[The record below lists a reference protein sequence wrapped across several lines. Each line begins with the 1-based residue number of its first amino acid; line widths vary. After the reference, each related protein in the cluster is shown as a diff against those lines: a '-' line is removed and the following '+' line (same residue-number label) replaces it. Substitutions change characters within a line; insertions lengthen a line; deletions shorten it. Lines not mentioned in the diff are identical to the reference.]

1 MQYTKI
7 ALCALFIICDIN
19 MRDTSTLKLN
29 YVGTM
34 FSIGIIYFII
44 KLQYDG
50 EIQILDYIE
59 FLLPILFILINLSLF
74 RVTVNSNGISKS
86 LFFPNVKYNVKSWSD
101 IKHFINVTEVT
112 KDKNGKEERQETIW
126 FVDFNDKVC
135 LRIQKN
141 NLLSSKNMKK
151 IISIIKQREVEYPD
165 KLVFRSPFWYRIGLW
180 KVDYSKKENTKL

>member
-1 MQYTKI
+1 
-7 ALCALFIICDIN
+7 
-19 MRDTSTLKLN
+19 MRHTSTLKLN
-29 YVGTM
+29 FVGTM
-34 FSIGIIYFII
+34 FSIGIISFII
-44 KLQYDG
+44 RLQYDG

-59 FLLPILFILINLSLF
+59 FLLPILFILINLILF

-112 KDKNGKEERQETIW
+112 KDQYGKEERQETIW

-141 NLLSSKNMKK
+141 NVLSSKNIKK
-151 IISIIKQREVEYPD
+151 IISVIKQREVEYPD
-165 KLVFRSPFWYRIGLW
+165 KLVFRSPFMYLSLIHI
-180 KVDYSKKENTKL
+180 

>member
-1 MQYTKI
+1 M
-7 ALCALFIICDIN
+7 L
-19 MRDTSTLKLN
+19 DTSTLKLSMW
-29 YVGTM
+29 VATISGV
-34 FSIGIIYFII
+34 FICFV
-44 KLQYDG
+44 
-50 EIQILDYIE
+50 IQMHFEGDIVIFDYIE
-59 FLLPILFILINLSLF
+59 FSLPVLFILINLTLF

>member
-1 MQYTKI
+1 
-7 ALCALFIICDIN
+7 

-29 YVGTM
+29 FVGTM

-44 KLQYDG
+44 RLQYDG

-112 KDKNGKEERQETIW
+112 KDRYGKEERQETIW

-151 IISIIKQREVEYPD
+151 IISVIKQREVEYPD

>member
-1 MQYTKI
+1 
-7 ALCALFIICDIN
+7 

-29 YVGTM
+29 FVGTM

-44 KLQYDG
+44 RLQYDG

-112 KDKNGKEERQETIW
+112 NDKNGKEERQETIW

-180 KVDYSKKENTKL
+180 KVDYSKKENPEV

>member
-1 MQYTKI
+1 
-7 ALCALFIICDIN
+7 

-29 YVGTM
+29 FVGTM

-44 KLQYDG
+44 RLQYDG

-101 IKHFINVTEVT
+101 IKHFINVTEIT
-112 KDKNGKEERQETIW
+112 KSDKGKEIRQETIW

-135 LRIQKN
+135 LRIEKN
-141 NLLSSKNMKK
+141 NLLSRKNIKK

-165 KLVFRSPFWYRIGLW
+165 KLVFRSPLWYRLGLW
-180 KVDYSKKENTKL
+180 KVDYSKKENPEL

>member
-1 MQYTKI
+1 
-7 ALCALFIICDIN
+7 

-29 YVGTM
+29 FVGTM

-44 KLQYDG
+44 RLQYDG

>member
-1 MQYTKI
+1 
-7 ALCALFIICDIN
+7 

-141 NLLSSKNMKK
+141 NVLSSKNMKK

>member
-1 MQYTKI
+1 
-7 ALCALFIICDIN
+7 

-29 YVGTM
+29 FAGTM

-44 KLQYDG
+44 RLQYDG

-101 IKHFINVTEVT
+101 IKHFINVTDVT
-112 KDKNGKEERQETIW
+112 KDRYGKEERQETIW

-141 NLLSSKNMKK
+141 NVLSSKNIKK
-151 IISIIKQREVEYPD
+151 IISIIKQREGEYPD
-165 KLVFRSPFWYRIGLW
+165 KLVFRSPYMYRIGLW

>member
-1 MQYTKI
+1 
-7 ALCALFIICDIN
+7 

-44 KLQYDG
+44 RLQYDG
-50 EIQILDYIE
+50 EIQILDYME
-59 FLLPILFILINLSLF
+59 FSLPILFLLINLILF
-74 RVTVNSNGISKS
+74 RVIVNSHGISKS

-112 KDKNGKEERQETIW
+112 KDRYGKEERQETIW

-141 NLLSSKNMKK
+141 NVLSSKNIKK

>member
-1 MQYTKI
+1 
-7 ALCALFIICDIN
+7 

-29 YVGTM
+29 FVGTM

-50 EIQILDYIE
+50 EIQILDNIE

-74 RVTVNSNGISKS
+74 RLTVNSNGISKS

-101 IKHFINVTEVT
+101 IKHFINVTEIN
-112 KDKNGKEERQETIW
+112 KDKNGKEIRQETIW

-135 LRIQKN
+135 LRIEKN

-151 IISIIKQREVEYPD
+151 IISIIKQREVEYLD
-165 KLVFRSPFWYRIGLW
+165 KLVYRSPFWYRIGLW
-180 KVDYSKKENTKL
+180 KVDYSKKEKTEL

>member
-1 MQYTKI
+1 
-7 ALCALFIICDIN
+7 

-44 KLQYDG
+44 RLQYDG
-50 EIQILDYIE
+50 EIQILDYME
-59 FLLPILFILINLSLF
+59 FSLPILFLLINLILF
-74 RVTVNSNGISKS
+74 RVIVNSHGISKS

-112 KDKNGKEERQETIW
+112 KDRYGKEERQETIW

-141 NLLSSKNMKK
+141 NVLSSKNIKK

-180 KVDYSKKENTKL
+180 KVDYSKKGNTKL

>member
-1 MQYTKI
+1 
-7 ALCALFIICDIN
+7 

-44 KLQYDG
+44 RLQYDG
-50 EIQILDYIE
+50 EIQIFDYIE
-59 FLLPILFILINLSLF
+59 FSLPVLFILINLTLF

>member
-1 MQYTKI
+1 
-7 ALCALFIICDIN
+7 

-29 YVGTM
+29 FVGTM

-44 KLQYDG
+44 RLQYDG

-112 KDKNGKEERQETIW
+112 KDRYGQEERQETIW

-141 NLLSSKNMKK
+141 NVLSSKNIKK

-165 KLVFRSPFWYRIGLW
+165 KLVFRSPYMLSLIHI
-180 KVDYSKKENTKL
+180 

>member
-1 MQYTKI
+1 
-7 ALCALFIICDIN
+7 

-29 YVGTM
+29 FVGTM

-44 KLQYDG
+44 RLQYDG

-86 LFFPNVKYNVKSWSD
+86 LFFPNIKYNVKSWSD

-112 KDKNGKEERQETIW
+112 KDRYGKEERQETIW

-141 NLLSSKNMKK
+141 NVLSSKNIKK

>member
-1 MQYTKI
+1 
-7 ALCALFIICDIN
+7 

-29 YVGTM
+29 FVGTM

-44 KLQYDG
+44 RLQYDG

-112 KDKNGKEERQETIW
+112 KDRYGKEERQETIW

-141 NLLSSKNMKK
+141 NVLSSKNIKK

-165 KLVFRSPFWYRIGLW
+165 KLVFKSPLWYRLGLW
-180 KVDYSKKENTKL
+180 KVDYSKKENPQL

>member
-1 MQYTKI
+1 
-7 ALCALFIICDIN
+7 

-29 YVGTM
+29 FVGTM

-44 KLQYDG
+44 RLQYDG

-112 KDKNGKEERQETIW
+112 KDGYGKEERQETIW

-135 LRIQKN
+135 LRIEKN
-141 NLLSSKNMKK
+141 NLISRKNIKK

-165 KLVFRSPFWYRIGLW
+165 KLVFRSPFMYTIGLW

>member
-1 MQYTKI
+1 
-7 ALCALFIICDIN
+7 

-29 YVGTM
+29 FVGTM

-50 EIQILDYIE
+50 EIQILDCIE

-112 KDKNGKEERQETIW
+112 KDRYGKDERQETIW

-141 NLLSSKNMKK
+141 NVLSSKNIKK

-165 KLVFRSPFWYRIGLW
+165 KLVFRSPLWYRLGLW
-180 KVDYSKKENTKL
+180 KVDYSKKENPEL

>member
-1 MQYTKI
+1 
-7 ALCALFIICDIN
+7 

-29 YVGTM
+29 FVGTM

-44 KLQYDG
+44 RLQYDG

-112 KDKNGKEERQETIW
+112 KDRYGKEERQETIW

-141 NLLSSKNMKK
+141 NVLSSKNIKK

>member
-1 MQYTKI
+1 
-7 ALCALFIICDIN
+7 

-29 YVGTM
+29 FVGTM

-44 KLQYDG
+44 RLQYDG

-112 KDKNGKEERQETIW
+112 KDRYGQEERQETIW

-135 LRIQKN
+135 LRIEKN
-141 NLLSSKNMKK
+141 NLLSRKNIKK

-165 KLVFRSPFWYRIGLW
+165 KLVFKSPLWYRLGLW
-180 KVDYSKKENTKL
+180 KVDYSKKENPQL

>member
-1 MQYTKI
+1 
-7 ALCALFIICDIN
+7 

-29 YVGTM
+29 YLGTM
-34 FSIGIIYFII
+34 FSAGFIFFII
-44 KLQYDG
+44 RLQYDG

-59 FLLPILFILINLSLF
+59 FSLPILFILINLILF
-74 RVTVNSNGISKS
+74 RLIVNSNGISKS

-112 KDKNGKEERQETIW
+112 KDRYGKEERQETIW

-141 NLLSSKNMKK
+141 NVLSSKNIKK

-165 KLVFRSPFWYRIGLW
+165 KLVFRSSYMYRIGLW
-180 KVDYSKKENTKL
+180 KVDYSKKENPEL

>member
-1 MQYTKI
+1 
-7 ALCALFIICDIN
+7 

-29 YVGTM
+29 FVGTM

-44 KLQYDG
+44 RLQYDG

-112 KDKNGKEERQETIW
+112 KDRYGKEERQETIW

-141 NLLSSKNMKK
+141 NVLSSKNIKK

-165 KLVFRSPFWYRIGLW
+165 KLVVRSPYMYRIGLW
-180 KVDYSKKENTKL
+180 KVDYSKKENPEL

>member
-1 MQYTKI
+1 
-7 ALCALFIICDIN
+7 

-29 YVGTM
+29 FVGTM

-44 KLQYDG
+44 RLQYDG

-112 KDKNGKEERQETIW
+112 KDRYGKEERQETIW

-141 NLLSSKNMKK
+141 NVLSSKNIKK

-165 KLVFRSPFWYRIGLW
+165 KLVLRSPFMYRIGLW
-180 KVDYSKKENTKL
+180 KVDYSKKENPEL

>member
-1 MQYTKI
+1 
-7 ALCALFIICDIN
+7 

-29 YVGTM
+29 YLGSM

-44 KLQYDG
+44 RLQYDG

-59 FLLPILFILINLSLF
+59 FSLPILFILINLILF
-74 RVTVNSNGISKS
+74 RVIVNSHGISKS

>member
-1 MQYTKI
+1 
-7 ALCALFIICDIN
+7 

-44 KLQYDG
+44 RLQYDG
-50 EIQILDYIE
+50 EIQIFDYIE
-59 FLLPILFILINLSLF
+59 FSLPVLFILINLTLF
-74 RVTVNSNGISKS
+74 RLTVNSNGISKS

-180 KVDYSKKENTKL
+180 KVDYSKKENTEL

>member
-1 MQYTKI
+1 
-7 ALCALFIICDIN
+7 

-29 YVGTM
+29 FVGTM

-44 KLQYDG
+44 RLQYDG
-50 EIQILDYIE
+50 EIQILDSIE

-112 KDKNGKEERQETIW
+112 KDRYGKEERQETIW

-141 NLLSSKNMKK
+141 NVLSSKNIKK

-165 KLVFRSPFWYRIGLW
+165 KLVFRSPYMYRIGLW
-180 KVDYSKKENTKL
+180 KVDYSKKENPEL

>member
-1 MQYTKI
+1 
-7 ALCALFIICDIN
+7 

-44 KLQYDG
+44 RLQYDG
-50 EIQILDYIE
+50 EIQIFDYIE
-59 FLLPILFILINLSLF
+59 FSLPVLFILINLILF

-165 KLVFRSPFWYRIGLW
+165 KLVFRTPFWYRIGLW

>member
-1 MQYTKI
+1 
-7 ALCALFIICDIN
+7 

-29 YVGTM
+29 FVGTM

-44 KLQYDG
+44 RLQYDG

-112 KDKNGKEERQETIW
+112 KDRYGKEERQETIW

-141 NLLSSKNMKK
+141 NVLSSKNIKK

-165 KLVFRSPFWYRIGLW
+165 KLVFRSPLWYRLGLW
-180 KVDYSKKENTKL
+180 KVDYSKKENPEL

>member
-1 MQYTKI
+1 
-7 ALCALFIICDIN
+7 

-29 YVGTM
+29 FVGTM

-44 KLQYDG
+44 RLQYDG

-112 KDKNGKEERQETIW
+112 KDRYGKEERQETIW

-135 LRIQKN
+135 LRIEKN
-141 NLLSSKNMKK
+141 NLLSRKNIKK

-165 KLVFRSPFWYRIGLW
+165 KLVFKSPLWYRLGLW
-180 KVDYSKKENTKL
+180 KVDYSKKENPEL

>member
-1 MQYTKI
+1 
-7 ALCALFIICDIN
+7 

-44 KLQYDG
+44 RLQYDG
-50 EIQILDYIE
+50 EIQILDNME
-59 FLLPILFILINLSLF
+59 FSLPILFLLINLILF
-74 RVTVNSNGISKS
+74 RVTVNSHGISKS

-112 KDKNGKEERQETIW
+112 KDRYGKEERQETIW

-141 NLLSSKNMKK
+141 NLLSSKNIKK
-151 IISIIKQREVEYPD
+151 IISIIKQREVEYPE
-165 KLVFRSPFWYRIGLW
+165 KLVYRSPFWYRIGLW

>member
-1 MQYTKI
+1 
-7 ALCALFIICDIN
+7 

-44 KLQYDG
+44 RLQYDG
-50 EIQILDYIE
+50 EIQIFDYIE
-59 FLLPILFILINLSLF
+59 FSLPVLFILINLTLF
-74 RVTVNSNGISKS
+74 RLTVNSNGISKS

>member
-1 MQYTKI
+1 
-7 ALCALFIICDIN
+7 

-29 YVGTM
+29 FVGTM

-44 KLQYDG
+44 RLQYDG
-50 EIQILDYIE
+50 EIQILDNIE

-112 KDKNGKEERQETIW
+112 KDRYGKEERQETIW

-141 NLLSSKNMKK
+141 NVLSSKNIKK

-165 KLVFRSPFWYRIGLW
+165 KLVFRSPFINLSLIPHLTLPTNRE
-180 KVDYSKKENTKL
+180 V

>member
-1 MQYTKI
+1 
-7 ALCALFIICDIN
+7 

-34 FSIGIIYFII
+34 FSAGFIFFII
-44 KLQYDG
+44 RLQFDG

-59 FLLPILFILINLSLF
+59 FSLPILFILINLILF

-101 IKHFINVTEVT
+101 IKHFINVTEIT
-112 KDKNGKEERQETIW
+112 KDKNGKEIRQKTIW

-135 LRIQKN
+135 LRIEKN
-141 NLLSSKNMKK
+141 NLLSRKNIKK

-165 KLVFRSPFWYRIGLW
+165 KLVFRSPLWYRLGLW
-180 KVDYSKKENTKL
+180 KVDYSKKENPEL